1 MEYSPDTCACFTGHR
16 AMTEDEIRDASMLIS
31 EQVRRLY
38 EKGIRNYY
46 AGGALGFDLAAA
58 VTVLNMKRLY
68 PDITLNLA
76 LPCPE
81 YQSKWSRSE
90 TQLFDRVRS
99 RADSEVYVSE
109 SYHRGC
115 MQMRN
120 KYMVD
125 RSTVCIAYM
134 KKREGGTYNTV
145 TYALKKGRQVI
156 NLTEFPITD
165 QISFDF

>member
-1 MEYSPDTCACFTGHR
+1 MK
-16 AMTEDEIRDASMLIS
+16 EDELKSASELVSKKII
-31 EQVRRLY
+31 ELH
-38 EKGIRNYY
+38 EKGIVNYY

-58 VTVLNMKRLY
+58 VTVLNMKRIY

-81 YQSKWSRSE
+81 YMSKWKRSE
-90 TQLFDRVRS
+90 IELFSRVRS
-99 RADSEVYVSE
+99 RADSEIYVSE

-125 RSTVCIAYM
+125 RSAVCIAYI

-145 TYALKKGRQVI
+145 TYALKKGLEII
-156 NLTEFPITD
+156 NLTEYPITD
-165 QISFDF
+165 QIRFDI